1 MLVVGY
7 YHYPCQGV
15 ISFVLGW
22 ATIWRKVNLTGVENL
37 GLWRKTLFFHDV
49 EKGMDPRLR
58 GDDRGVAG
66 GFFCCGGSSVCFL
79 GGRSRQINANS
90 WHD

>member
-1 MLVVGY
+1 MLVLGY

-22 ATIWRKVNLTGVENL
+22 ATIWRRVIPAGTGHV

-49 EKGMDPRLR
+49 GKGMDPRLR

-66 GFFCCGGSSVCFL
+66 RFSPLRKDICVL
-79 GGRSRQINANS
+79 S
-90 WHD
+90 WWQEQAD